1 MTTSPATSSPAT
13 SSPSS
18 PPAKRIKMDE
28 KSPLLELHQ
37 GQQPAL
43 TYHEGSRMFHG
54 YTCKF
59 LKKPVKVFLY
69 SSTMS
74 VTVNQSM
81 AVFSLPRLMR
91 ARLIQRACEL
101 FEAAGAPLEKC
112 TNPFARNPVYLTTSV
127 TMRTF
132 KQARHPADPAEVISR
147 EDLKRGMNFHG
158 RLAIDLL
165 GVKSIS
171 NLHSLMVRVT
181 EVLVMTEHTTAE
193 EQEENFGFS
202 MLEDPL
208 QDEDDI
214 EDDGAIL

>member
-1 MTTSPATSSPAT
+1 MTSSPATSSPAT

-28 KSPLLELHQ
+28 RSSLLELHQ
-37 GQQPAL
+37 PAL
-43 TYHEGSRMFHG
+43 TYQDGSRMFHG

-59 LKKPVKVFLY
+59 LKRPVKVFLY
-69 SSTMS
+69 SSAMS
-74 VTVNQSM
+74 STVNQSI

-91 ARLIQRACEL
+91 ARLVQRACEL

-112 TNPFARNPVYLTTSV
+112 TNPFARNPVYLTTSA

-165 GVKSIS
+165 GVKSS
-171 NLHSLMVRVT
+171 
-181 EVLVMTEHTTAE
+181 
-193 EQEENFGFS
+193 
-202 MLEDPL
+202 
-208 QDEDDI
+208 
-214 EDDGAIL
+214 AIYIRSWFEWRKCA